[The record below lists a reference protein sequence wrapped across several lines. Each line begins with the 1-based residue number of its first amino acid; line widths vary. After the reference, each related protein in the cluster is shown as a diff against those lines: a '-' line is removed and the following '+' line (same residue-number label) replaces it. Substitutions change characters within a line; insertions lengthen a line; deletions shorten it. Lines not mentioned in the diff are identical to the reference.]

1 MVSELLERLR
11 EATTGEQRREAYRA
25 LKQVGMDKA
34 TADIINIELK
44 KEG

>member
-1 MVSELLERLR
+1 MILELLKRLR

-25 LKQVGMDKA
+25 LKLVGMDKA

-44 KEG
+44 REG